1 MDGKSERD
9 YIIQIKNAKKYYK
22 ETKALDDVSLNF
34 ERNKIHGIIGRNGS
48 GKTVLLKAICGLI
61 QLTAGT
67 IEVDGRVL
75 GKDIEMPESIGALI
89 EKPGF
94 ISEFSGMDNLK
105 FLAGLTGKCEN
116 HRLEELMELVGLN
129 PLSKKKVAKYSLG
142 MRQRLGIA
150 QAIMDEPDILIL
162 DEPTNGLDNKGVE
175 DVREI
180 LLKKKEEGKTIILA
194 SHNGEDIRLL
204 CDTVNELD
212 GGKLIN
218 L

>member
-1 MDGKSERD
+1 MDNKAESS
-9 YIIQIKNAKKYYK
+9 YVIQIKNAKKYYR

-48 GKTVLLKAICGLI
+48 GKTVMLKAVCGLI
-61 QLTAGT
+61 QLTAGS
-67 IEVDGRVL
+67 IEVEGRVL

-94 ISEFSGMDNLK
+94 VNEFSGMENLR
-105 FLAGLTGKCEN
+105 FLAGLTGKCDN
-116 HRLEELMELVGLN
+116 QKLEEFMELVGLD
-129 PLSKKKVAKYSLG
+129 PSSKKRVAKYSLG

-150 QAIMDEPDILIL
+150 QAIMDDPDILIL
-162 DEPTNGLDNKGVE
+162 DEPTNGLDNRGVE
-175 DVREI
+175 DVRKI
-180 LLKKKEEGKTIILA
+180 LLKKKEEGRTIILA

-218 L
+218 

>member
-1 MDGKSERD
+1 MDNKVENN
-9 YIIQIKNAKKYYK
+9 YIIQIKNAKKYYR

-48 GKTVLLKAICGLI
+48 GKTVMLKAICGLI

-67 IEVDGRVL
+67 IEVEGKIL
-75 GKDIEMPESIGALI
+75 GKDIEMPGSIGALI

-94 ISEFSGMDNLK
+94 INEFGGMENLK
-105 FLAGLTGKCEN
+105 FLAGLTGKCDN
-116 HRLEELMELVGLN
+116 HKLEEVMELVGLD
-129 PLSKKKVAKYSLG
+129 PASKKRVAKYSLG

-150 QAIMDEPDILIL
+150 QAIMDNPDILIL

-180 LLKKKEEGKTIILA
+180 LLRKKKEGKTIILA

-204 CDTVNELD
+204 CDTVNEID
-212 GGKLIN
+212 GGRLLK
-218 L
+218 